1 MGVLL
6 VRIRDDLEIRFRK
19 AAYNMFG
26 TRKGALSRAIEDA
39 IEHWLNQIESKEE
52 AGSSWE
58 DLKVEIKDKKL
69 LKDIL
74 EESKKLNERKISS
87 ILKNIGLEEA

>member
-26 TRKGALSRAIEDA
+26 TRKGALSKAIEDA
-39 IEHWLNQIESKEE
+39 IENWLNQVESKEE
-52 AGSSWE
+52 MVSSWDE
-58 DLKVEIKDKKL
+58 LGVEIKDKKL

-74 EESKKLNERKISS
+74 EESKKLDKRKISS
-87 ILKNIGLEEA
+87 ILRNIGLEEA